1 MEPVEAKPHEAQQ
14 RLGDVA
20 KRERLDD
27 APAHADGSDVRRWSA
42 YAPSVICSLKG

>member
-1 MEPVEAKPHEAQQ
+1 MEPVETKPHEAQQ

-27 APAHADGSDVRRWSA
+27 APMLTA
-42 YAPSVICSLKG
+42 